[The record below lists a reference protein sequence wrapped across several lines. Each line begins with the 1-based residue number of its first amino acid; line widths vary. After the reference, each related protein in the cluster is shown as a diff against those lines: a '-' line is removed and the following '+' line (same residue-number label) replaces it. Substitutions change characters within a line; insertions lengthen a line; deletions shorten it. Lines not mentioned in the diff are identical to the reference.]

1 MHVPGLAQADDYAV
15 VDETARTLAEMFWPG
30 PLSLVL
36 NKRAGSGIADLVTAG
51 LETIALRAPVHPV
64 ARALLAETRLP
75 LAAPSANRSGRVSPT
90 TAAHVASELGEV
102 PAMILDGGPCKLGI
116 ESTVVS
122 LAGPVPVLLRLG
134 ATPREE
140 IERVLGLP
148 LVLAKPDDAI
158 ASPGQLATHYAPST
172 PLRLNVH
179 RPEIGDALL
188 AFGKDV
194 PE

>member
-1 MHVPGLAQADDYAV
+1 
-15 VDETARTLAEMFWPG
+15 
-30 PLSLVL
+30 
-36 NKRAGSGIADLVTAG
+36 
-51 LETIALRAPVHPV
+51 
-64 ARALLAETRLP
+64 
-75 LAAPSANRSGRVSPT
+75 
-90 TAAHVASELGEV
+90 
-102 PAMILDGGPCKLGI
+102 MILDGGPCKLGI

-194 PE
+194 PEGALSTINLSPASDLHEAAANLFAALRELDTSGARTIAGLRLMVLSAPSGTSLPKASNASPISGRCTLRRRGVLGA